1 MDPSDGRVQPR
12 IASSVLLW
20 ALLLGYILREHSFL
34 AIEAWGRSAGRV
46 DLGIGQRFGDDTL
59 GYFTERL
66 SPERTRQEAV
76 SVLKRAK
83 RNKAFDDCRYIGLAI
98 DGTGAGHSR
107 KARCR
112 LCRPVRDD
120 KGNVHHY
127 GHHLSMISVVGT
139 GLTLPFDI
147 EPYGPGDCEY
157 NASQRL
163 LHRAVEQ
170 LGPRFADYVV
180 GDGEYATAPFLHVAG
195 KVGLKAVARLKNN
208 LPELLAAAQKRFGSQ
223 PATVT
228 IKHRGDVVELWD
240 ADDFDP
246 WEALDWK
253 TVRVLRYRQHKA
265 NGTVVEA
272 YWLTDFTLGQLGSR
286 GLYLIAKSRWEIEN
300 QGFND
305 AKTRYGF
312 EHISHHHENS
322 LLICWLL
329 KALAMTIERLYRLR
343 YLHRG
348 THRRRSAI
356 ELVRLL
362 WLAVGMRSRAPD
374 TS

>member
-157 NASQRL
+157 NTSQRL

-208 LPELLAAAQKRFGSQ
+208 LPELLAAAQKRFGR
-223 PATVT
+223 
-228 IKHRGDVVELWD
+228 RGEW
-240 ADDFDP
+240 
-246 WEALDWK
+246 
-253 TVRVLRYRQHKA
+253 
-265 NGTVVEA
+265 
-272 YWLTDFTLGQLGSR
+272 
-286 GLYLIAKSRWEIEN
+286 
-300 QGFND
+300 
-305 AKTRYGF
+305 
-312 EHISHHHENS
+312 
-322 LLICWLL
+322 
-329 KALAMTIERLYRLR
+329 
-343 YLHRG
+343 
-348 THRRRSAI
+348 
-356 ELVRLL
+356 
-362 WLAVGMRSRAPD
+362 
-374 TS
+374 